1 MRFHHWPQ
9 THDAILDGELEL
21 IRAFASARPTDQAA
35 VFSAKRYLRE
45 ATRVAAMADTA
56 SGADIRNE
64 LLRTAGEYIKLAA
77 QAAATPR

>member
-1 MRFHHWPQ
+1 VRYHHWSQ

-21 IRAFASARPTDQAA
+21 IQAFVSTRPTDQAA

-77 QAAATPR
+77 QAAATAR

>member
-1 MRFHHWPQ
+1 MRFHHWTQ
-9 THDAILDGELEL
+9 TNDAVLESELEL
-21 IRAFASARPTDQAA
+21 VQAFVSGKPSDQAA

-56 SGADIRNE
+56 TGAEVRDE

-77 QAAATPR
+77 QAAATAR